1 MIFWLLIFLII
12 LVASVL
18 LAYSSMKNFPGI
30 PDSKNQYGVFLVRSP
45 NSLNS
50 EILQLLK
57 ENNKNQTVSLER
69 LFKGDRRAL
78 VIFGPRNTL
87 NNFPELELLELEDYV
102 NFSQEIL
109 AFEIGMKDGATF
121 VASKLSDDEEI
132 WYQIILGFSKEN
144 FFLVQTR
151 MAVISQSPE
160 RRQSLSNDLF
170 SLNKTFSKLVLPQNQ
185 SQIHEGFKKRILLPI
200 RAQKFYSSTKEI
212 LSSLGI
218 LPPSQRLST

>member
-1 MIFWLLIFLII
+1 M
-12 LVASVL
+12 
-18 LAYSSMKNFPGI
+18 
-30 PDSKNQYGVFLVRSP
+30 
-45 NSLNS
+45 
-50 EILQLLK
+50 QLLK